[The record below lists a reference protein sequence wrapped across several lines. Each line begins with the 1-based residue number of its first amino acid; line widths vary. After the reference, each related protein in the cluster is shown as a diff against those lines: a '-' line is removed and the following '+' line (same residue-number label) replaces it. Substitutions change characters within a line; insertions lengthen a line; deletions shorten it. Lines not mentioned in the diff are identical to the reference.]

1 MDAGDP
7 SGIAAVLETNAS
19 LDGKVEVGFKVDVG
33 AAAEFVES
41 TDA

>member
-7 SGIAAVLETNAS
+7 SGTAAVLETDAS
-19 LDGKVEVGFKVDVG
+19 LDGKVEVGFKVEVG
-33 AAAEFVES
+33 AAELVES

>member
-7 SGIAAVLETNAS
+7 SGIAAVLETTAS
-19 LDGKVEVGFKVDVG
+19 LDSKVEVGFKVEVG
-33 AAAEFVES
+33 AAAELVES